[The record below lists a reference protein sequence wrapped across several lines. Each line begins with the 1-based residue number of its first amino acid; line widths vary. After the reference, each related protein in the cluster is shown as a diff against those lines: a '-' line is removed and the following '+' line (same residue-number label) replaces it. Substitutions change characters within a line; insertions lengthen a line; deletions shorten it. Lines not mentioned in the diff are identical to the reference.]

1 VANLEAIP
9 TEYKGVV
16 YRSKSEAMFA
26 RWLELFHESIGCHY
40 GFRYE
45 PDFLS
50 AEWIPDFLVWHVEK
64 RRKFPRISYTVI
76 EYKPTKPTDLYLSQF
91 DDKCQR
97 IFKNESL
104 PQEFRERGSFMLYY
118 GSVFN
123 SKTDCYALSMQ
134 EGPKG
139 YWTGVDW
146 LLGFE
151 DQIKAT
157 RFDLETVDNG

>member
-1 VANLEAIP
+1 MANLEASP

-26 RWLELFHESIGCHY
+26 RWIELFYETVGVYY
-40 GFRYE
+40 GFKYE
-45 PDFLS
+45 PRCLNS
-50 AEWIPDFLVWHVEK
+50 QWVPDFLVWTVNK
-64 RRKFPRISYTVI
+64 AGFPTINYTVI
-76 EYKPTKPTDLYLSQF
+76 EYKPTKPTDTYVSQF
-91 DDKCQR
+91 NEKCESIYR
-97 IFKNESL
+97 NESL
-104 PQEFRERGSFMLYY
+104 PKAFRDSVDFMLYY

-123 SKTDCYALSMQ
+123 QKSDCYALSMNA
-134 EGPKG
+134 EPKG

-157 RFDLETVDNG
+157 RFDLETVANG